1 MRPGP
6 GLVVMALAFISGARR
21 GTSQQ
26 HSSSAA
32 SSSNKLGKFEEDNT
46 EALSRI
52 NPWLSACDLA
62 QPNTAPDLQVSI
74 RNFFFNPPSPLPPPS
89 PVFSP
94 SYPYNPK
101 SFSSRKLPAKI
112 SQPNNW
118 VLSPAAERTLRSG
131 TSWIEPRSGCSL
143 N

>member
-26 HSSSAA
+26 SSA
-32 SSSNKLGKFEEDNT
+32 SQGSKLGKFEEDNT

-62 QPNTAPDLQVSI
+62 QPNSAPDLQV
-74 RNFFFNPPSPLPPPS
+74 PT
-89 PVFSP
+89 
-94 SYPYNPK
+94 
-101 SFSSRKLPAKI
+101 I
-112 SQPNNW
+112 S
-118 VLSPAAERTLRSG
+118 A
-131 TSWIEPRSGCSL
+131 
-143 N
+143 